1 MNERLGVLAV
11 GAGIVSIVAVYLAL
25 NATSSRDTTKDL
37 LPYQTLAAQLPDA
50 DGQMFRTVREGLL
63 AAEADRARTGTWPEP
78 DALAGRGVAPFA
90 SDGGGAAYQWT
101 RLQQGAIIDYFGR
114 PRDPSAPA
122 WLLEIQEPEPGM
134 RPDTAPPD
142 EEHHK
147 LPDGTM
153 VHTYVWMHRL
163 GGQIEPAFVRQPQS
177 SGWTEVFSTPP
188 NPVYYNRR

>member
-25 NATSSRDTTKDL
+25 NATSSRDATKDL
-37 LPYQTLAAQLPDA
+37 LPYQALAAQLPDA

-63 AAEADRARTGTWPEP
+63 AAEADRVRTGTWPEP

-90 SDGGGAAYQWT
+90 SDGGGATYQWT

-134 RPDTAPPD
+134 RPDTAPVD
-142 EEHHK
+142 EEHHR
-147 LPDGTM
+147 LSDGTM
-153 VHTYVWMHRL
+153 VHTYVWMHRF
-163 GGQIEPAFVRQPQS
+163 GTQVPVGFVRQPQN